1 MLISIIL
8 LLVGFAI
15 LIKGANFLVD
25 GAVLIAEK
33 FRVSPL
39 IIGLTIVA
47 FGTSA
52 PELAVNIVSALNP
65 ANSDIGLGNIVGSN
79 IANIGL
85 IVGIAALIAPL
96 SVNKIVINREIP
108 FMFLSGIV
116 FLTLVSDRLLQNG
129 ETNALTVGDG
139 VILLLFFVI
148 FIYYLAN
155 SVLTERQNDL
165 AEEYSKE
172 YAGRNQINLPRT
184 IGMVILG
191 LTGVIFGGKLVVD
204 NAAELARAVGVSEIL
219 IGLTIVAIGTS
230 LPEIA
235 TSLVAA
241 LKKEADIAVGNI
253 VGSNIF
259 NTFFVLGIN
268 AVISPVP
275 FGDQWY
281 VDTMVMILFAAL
293 LFVTSMTGK
302 MIRRG
307 EGLTLLVGYV
317 VYTIFIIGRG

>member
-1 MLISIIL
+1 MLIPILL

-85 IVGIAALIAPL
+85 IVGLAALIMPL
-96 SVNKIVINREIP
+96 SVKKVVIVREIP

-116 FLTLVSDRLLQNG
+116 FLVLVSDRLFQNS
-129 ETNALTVGDG
+129 ETNALTSGDG
-139 VILLLFFVI
+139 VILLLFFII
-148 FIYYLAN
+148 FVYYLAG
-155 SVLTERQNDL
+155 SVLTERQNGL

-172 YAGRNQINLPRT
+172 YASRNQINLPKAL
-184 IGMVILG
+184 GMIILG
-191 LTGVIFGGKLVVD
+191 LVGVVFGGKLVVD
-204 NAAELARAVGVSEIL
+204 NASELARAIGISEIL
-219 IGLTIVAIGTS
+219 IGLTIVAVGTS

-241 LKKEADIAVGNI
+241 MKKEADIAVGNI

-259 NTFFVLGIN
+259 NTFFILGIN
-268 AVISPVP
+268 AAISPVP

-281 VDTMVMILFAAL
+281 VDAIVMVLFAAM
-293 LFVTSMTGK
+293 LFITSLTGK
-302 MIRRG
+302 IIKRW
-307 EGLTLLVGYV
+307 EGSVLLLGYI
-317 VYTIFIIGRG
+317 VYTIFVIGRG